1 MILGIHVGFDY
12 ARGRT
17 PMIRRCAPG
26 ILDQLYSAEL
36 FQNNT
41 TPVFRRTNWLES
53 APAVATVLVAQNAKP
68 SIPIPAQRVWTEL
81 ISVVPDMRPQS
92 AVY

>member
-1 MILGIHVGFDY
+1 MILGINIDFGY

-17 PMIRRCAPG
+17 RMIRRCAPG
-26 ILDQLYSAEL
+26 ILDQLYPAEL

-68 SIPIPAQRVWTEL
+68 PIPIPAEPMWTE
-81 ISVVPDMRPQS
+81 
-92 AVY
+92 